1 MPFIEIIG
9 YLGAALMGISLG
21 MIGSGGSILT
31 VPVLVY
37 LIQIEPVLAT
47 AYSLFTVGATALAG
61 GVNFARQ
68 GLVDYKV
75 GIVFAIPSFLAVYL
89 TRLWIIPALPEVW
102 FSLGGFTMTTDIGIL
117 VIFGLLMVFASVS
130 MIRNSR
136 KKKTEELEG
145 KIRFNFPMILLEGAV
160 VGTLTGLVG
169 AGGGFLIIPALV
181 IFAKLPMKKAVGT
194 SLFIIAIKSLIGFT
208 GDIQAGQ
215 IIDWTFLLIFT
226 SVAIVGILI
235 GGYLAR
241 FVKGDFLQKAFGY
254 FVMIMG
260 VYMVLKELFL

>member
-1 MPFIEIIG
+1 MPYLEVIG

-47 AYSLFTVGATALAG
+47 AYSLFTVGTTALAG

-75 GIVFAIPSFLAVYL
+75 GVVFAIPSFLAVYF
-89 TRLWIIPALPEVW
+89 TRLWVIPSLPDVW
-102 FSLGGFTMTTDIGIL
+102 FSFRGFTMTTDIGIL
-117 VIFGLLMVFASVS
+117 VIFGLLMIFASVS

-136 KKKTEELEG
+136 KQRTEELEE

-160 VGTLTGLVG
+160 VGALTGLVG

-215 IIDWTFLLIFT
+215 IIDWNFLLIFT

-235 GGYLAR
+235 GGYLVR
-241 FVKGDFLQKAFGY
+241 FIKGDFLQKAFGY

-260 VYMVLKELFL
+260 GYMILKELFL